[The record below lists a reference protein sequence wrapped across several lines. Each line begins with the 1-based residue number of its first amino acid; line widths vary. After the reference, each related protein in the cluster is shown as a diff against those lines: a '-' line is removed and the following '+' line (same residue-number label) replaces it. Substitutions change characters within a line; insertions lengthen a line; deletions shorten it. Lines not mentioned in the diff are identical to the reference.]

1 MKRAVCLFL
10 FLVNLGSNAVHA
22 QFGTPAQHAPTIV
35 VVSSAGDARLRLVD
49 DAVSFWDKMF
59 HAFAVTQGSLLDL
72 RVALAEGVAS
82 VDVTI
87 LGETRQARR
96 RVAMGE
102 NTVDPATGM
111 AAAFV
116 R

>member
-1 MKRAVCLFL
+1 VRSADTVPI
-10 FLVNLGSNAVHA
+10 
-22 QFGTPAQHAPTIV
+22 GTIIQIAPVYVT
-35 VVSSAGDARLRLVD
+35 
-49 DAVSFWDKMF
+49 
-59 HAFAVTQGSLLDL
+59 FAVTQRSLPDL